1 MYNTLTTFPGP
12 FTPPPEYGA
21 PPPPPPRR
29 RSGIGCLGYIVIA
42 ILAYL
47 LAATLIMGLLPAI
60 MGSNSDVPASSY
72 NREPIHAD
80 IGFNNNCIVDELDWF
95 DNIGQTSRRLENF
108 FDKTG
113 VQPFIYLKAYDSA
126 LTTDAEKTE
135 FAEDWYEDN
144 IDNEGTFLFMYF
156 AEENQD
162 EDVGY
167 MAHVNGKQVSSV
179 MDAEAVEIFWSFVD
193 NNWYSDKST
202 DDMFVNIFNSTAD
215 RIMTKTTTGNDVG
228 KTALVVIL
236 VAVGLVGVLVI
247 MKTRRKHEA
256 ERNVET
262 ERILNADLHDSG
274 SSGDPTLDKWS

>member
-1 MYNTLTTFPGP
+1 
-12 FTPPPEYGA
+12 
-21 PPPPPPRR
+21 
-29 RSGIGCLGYIVIA
+29 
-42 ILAYL
+42 
-47 LAATLIMGLLPAI
+47 
-60 MGSNSDVPASSY
+60 MGSNDDIPASSY

-113 VQPFIYLKAYDSA
+113 VQPFIYLKAHDSA

-167 MAHVNGKQVSSV
+167 MAYVNGKQVTKEEMLSIASDAIASINIENGADSS
-179 MDAEAVEIFWSFVD
+179 
-193 NNWYSDKST
+193 KT
-202 DDMFVNIFNSTAD
+202 VN
-215 RIMTKTTTGNDVG
+215 
-228 KTALVVIL
+228 L
-236 VAVGLVGVLVI
+236 
-247 MKTRRKHEA
+247 
-256 ERNVET
+256 
-262 ERILNADLHDSG
+262 
-274 SSGDPTLDKWS
+274 TLK